1 MLERFTKRQ
10 KIIFLITALVALIFL
25 SSLFGYL
32 SRKSDEKVIDYKS
45 ANGENIIAD
54 SAITYDKIKF
64 YELQDII
71 TKFINSYLENDE
83 DNTNYKNYY
92 KTLTD
97 EYKKY
102 LSKSKYYEVT
112 KNLCNKFVVTDS
124 VDITKMMRTNG
135 ILKSVYVY
143 DTDKYI
149 CKLQG
154 NNEEVSY
161 IGIKLIENTKE
172 PYAQIFY
179 LE

>member
-1 MLERFTKRQ
+1 MLERFTKKQ
-10 KIIFLITALVALIFL
+10 KIIFLVTALVALIFL

-32 SRKSDEKVIDYKS
+32 SRRSDEKVIDYKS

-54 SAITYDKIKF
+54 SAIKF

-71 TKFINSYLENDE
+71 TKFINSYLGNDD
-83 DNTNYKNYY
+83 DNTDYKNYY
-92 KTLTD
+92 ETLTD

-112 KNLCNKFVVTDS
+112 ENLCNKFVVTDS
-124 VDITKMMRTNG
+124 VDTTINMRTNG